1 MDIVKIAIMGIVG
14 ALLGIML
21 KGQKKEYELYV
32 TLGVSL
38 CIFYFIMSKLQLVIS
53 VVNRMQD
60 YVNLDTSYIGILI
73 KMIGITYVSE
83 FSASLCKDAGYQAVA
98 GQIEMFGKLSILVI
112 SMPVIMVL
120 LETIGDFLS
129 WARSGQKGI
138 MYEWEKDP
146 EQKKNLDGNPGFYK
160 FVVFVLHR

>member
-21 KGQKKEYELYV
+21 KGQKKEYELFV

-129 WARSGQKGI
+129 
-138 MYEWEKDP
+138 
-146 EQKKNLDGNPGFYK
+146 
-160 FVVFVLHR
+160 

>member
-1 MDIVKIAIMGIVG
+1 
-14 ALLGIML
+14 ML

-129 WARSGQKGI
+129 
-138 MYEWEKDP
+138 
-146 EQKKNLDGNPGFYK
+146 
-160 FVVFVLHR
+160 